1 MSQGSPASFG
11 REGTAGEDHGLQRAK
26 PAGGLATRDESLGHL
41 CRSLA
46 QLHRKTGEGDRA
58 DAVSAQRIELWRHW
72 AQKLP
77 SSAFVTKQ
85 VAEAQSR

>member
-1 MSQGSPASFG
+1 MKELLGKITASK
-11 REGTAGEDHGLQRAK
+11 EPNPQEDLRHATNLSAIY
-26 PAGGLATRDESLGHL
+26 AALA
-41 CRSLA
+41 LA

-77 SSAFVTKQ
+77 NSAFVTKQ

>member
-1 MSQGSPASFG
+1 LGVKELLGKITASK
-11 REGTAGEDHGLQRAK
+11 EPNPQEDLRH
-26 PAGGLATRDESLGHL
+26 ATNLSAIYAA
-41 CRSLA
+41 LA

-77 SSAFVTKQ
+77 NSAFVTKQ